1 MCGGIGCCE
10 GDSVRVVCKISN
22 SGGATG
28 LGDVRPVL
36 SSIAVRRHEKD
47 VVNNVSKSSDV
58 AGLFTLESNHLLSD
72 DVSGDV
78 VVNGLS

>member
-1 MCGGIGCCE
+1 M
-10 GDSVRVVCKISN
+10 
-22 SGGATG
+22 
-28 LGDVRPVL
+28 GDVRPVL